1 MSASATTTTTAQQLW
16 FTAPQQVEVRSVA
29 LPPLS
34 AEQLLVATQ
43 YSALSAG
50 TELLVYRGQLP
61 QDLSL
66 DASLTS
72 LQQQSSFPLQYGYA
86 CVGKVMA
93 IGADVNPEW
102 LNKFVFAFQPHASH
116 FITTPDAVIPLP
128 PAIEPSAAL
137 FLPNMET
144 AVNLVQDGNPAL
156 GEQVLVMGQGIVGL
170 LLSAILARYPL
181 KLLCAVDGIALRREW
196 AKTLGVMQVLD
207 HTDAEALAQ
216 LTQTLTDA
224 TSAGGADLI
233 YEVSGAPAALDLA
246 ITLSGY
252 ASRIIIGSW
261 YGTKHSTVALGGA
274 AHRNRL
280 QISTSQVS
288 TIAPALSG
296 RWDKA
301 RRFDLVWDLIRQLQP
316 QRLITHT
323 VPLSKAALLYQQLDA
338 SDERIVQAVFTYSG
352 NADVGTAL
360 V

>member
-1 MSASATTTTTAQQLW
+1 MSASTTTTAQQLW
-16 FTAPQQVEVRSVA
+16 FTAPQQVEVRTVE
-29 LPPLS
+29 LPPLGND
-34 AEQLLVATQ
+34 QLLVATQ
-43 YSALSAG
+43 YSAISAG

-72 LQQQSSFPLQYGYA
+72 LQQQANFPLQYGYA
-86 CVGKVMA
+86 CVGKVIA
-93 IGADVNPEW
+93 IGSAVKPEW
-102 LNKFVFAFQPHASH
+102 LNQLVFAFQPHASH
-116 FITTPDAVIPLP
+116 FITTPEVVIPLP
-128 PAIEPSAAL
+128 PETEPSAAL

-156 GEQVLVMGQGIVGL
+156 GEQVVVLGQGVVGL

-181 KLLCAVDGIALRREW
+181 KLLCAVDGIALRREH
-196 AKTLGVMQVLD
+196 AAALGVTHAVD
-207 HTDAEALAQ
+207 HADAAALAQ
-216 LTQTLTDA
+216 LKQTLNDA
-224 TSAGGADLI
+224 ASADGADLI

-246 ITLSGY
+246 IALSGY
-252 ASRIIIGSW
+252 ASRIVVGSW

-288 TIAPALSG
+288 TVAPALSG

-323 VPLSKAALLYQQLDA
+323 VPLHEAPLLYQQLDA
-338 SDERIVQAVFTYSG
+338 SDERIVQAVFVYSG
-352 NADVGTAL
+352 NADVGAAL
-360 V
+360 A